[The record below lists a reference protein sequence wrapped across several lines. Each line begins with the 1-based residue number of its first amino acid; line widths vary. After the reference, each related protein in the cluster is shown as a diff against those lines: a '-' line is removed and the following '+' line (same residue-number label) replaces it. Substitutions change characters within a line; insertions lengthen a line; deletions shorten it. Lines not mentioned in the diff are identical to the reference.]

1 MMTELERNNLAK
13 QFLPLVKK
21 ISNQMYDKCSLD
33 YEEIEGFAWEG
44 FVKAMNSYD
53 KTRSNMSFASYA
65 AYGIR
70 HAIQDGISDTSSTI
84 AVSYYMRKKMSER
97 GEDAPTAIS
106 IEKNYENEDHL
117 AQLGF
122 EDETLFDNPWQVLI
136 QKLSE
141 NFPRDWVD
149 MFCDE
154 YGLNGHPVVKCKEIA
169 ERLGVSGCLIT
180 KRTKKMHEFISS
192 NDELRELLR
201 ELL

>member
-1 MMTELERNNLAK
+1 MTELERNNLAK

-53 KTRSNMSFASYA
+53 ETRSSMSFASYA
-65 AYGIR
+65 AYRIR

-97 GEDAPTAIS
+97 GEDTPTAIS

-141 NFPRDWVD
+141 NFPEEWVD